1 MSDNKDIIPEE
12 DFDDIEDTVVLTDD
26 EGNTLELT
34 IMDAIETDDG
44 SFVAFFVP
52 EGELEE
58 NEDSPEVQYFIMQA
72 FDKGDGEEFVELE
85 DTELIAKLSE
95 IFEARYYGE
104 DGDEAE

>member
-1 MSDNKDIIPEE
+1 MSDNNDLIPEE
-12 DFDDIEDTVVLTDD
+12 DFDDIEDQVILTDD
-26 EGNTLELT
+26 EGNSVELT

-52 EGELEE
+52 EDDLED

-72 FDKGDGEEFVELE
+72 FEKDDGEEFVEL
-85 DTELIAKLSE
+85 DDPELIAKLSE

-104 DGDEAE
+104 DGDVE